1 MAVTASGI
9 GSGLDIQGIVS
20 QLVQAEQQPKSDALN
35 RQQSAITSR
44 LSALG
49 TLKGALSSFQ
59 SSVAALG
66 NLSTFSTHA
75 ATSSHS
81 TALSVAAGSS
91 ASAGSYTIDV
101 QQLASAQKLISSG
114 FASAD
119 TTVGTGT
126 LTLSVGGASFDV
138 TIDSS
143 NSTLAGIRDAINK
156 AGDNTGVSATIVNVD
171 DGVGGTESRL
181 VLSASKTGAAN
192 TITVSASGGDGGLN
206 ALASA
211 NLTEQV
217 AAKDA
222 IIKVDGMNITR
233 SSNTMSD
240 AIDGLTLTLGGVATG
255 VQVGVSTDTSQVKA
269 ALQGFVD
276 SYNKLQG
283 VMSGLGKY
291 DPSTKQ
297 AGALVGDALL
307 RNVQQQ
313 LRADLG
319 SPVSSV
325 SSSTVDTLMSVG
337 VQFDRYGAMSLDS
350 TKLSSVMGDNLNP
363 LVDLFQSSDGIATR
377 TRSDLDLYLQSGGII
392 DSQTSSLNDQK
403 RRIDDQRLNLTN
415 RMNALQTQLLK
426 QFNAMDAVVSQYNS
440 TGSYLTQVLAG
451 LSAINKQ

>member
-126 LTLSVGGASFDV
+126 LSLSVGGASFDV

-255 VQVGVSTDTSQVKA
+255 VQVGVSTDTSQVKT

>member
-75 ATSSHS
+75 ATSSNS
-81 TALSVAAGSS
+81 IALSVAAGSS

-126 LTLSVGGASFDV
+126 LSLSVGGASFDV

>member
-75 ATSSHS
+75 ATSSNS
-81 TALSVAAGSS
+81 IALSVAAGSS

-276 SYNKLQG
+276 SYNKMQG